1 MKIPY
6 KCISD
11 FIFVEEKLDKADV
24 ILVPGCNKL
33 QVIEGA
39 VNLYKEGFA
48 PYILPS
54 GGKTKGLLGF
64 ESEWEMLKERA
75 VELGVPDKAILKEDQ
90 AMNTFENAKYSL
102 KVLETLGI
110 GFDKVILSCKWVHSR
125 RALLTYETIFPKNVK
140 FYVAPVLDENKIHK
154 DNWYYDEN
162 QVNEVMTEVVKI
174 GRYFSTEVEK
184 WMNREY

>member
-110 GFDKVILSCKWVHSR
+110 GFDKVILSCKWFHSR

-154 DNWYYDEN
+154 DNWYYDKN